1 LESESLNWINRCE
14 VFETENRLK
23 CQIRIRYRQSLQSGT
38 LIKKNE
44 SYFILFEENQKGIT
58 PGQFAAWYQD
68 GILIGS
74 GVIAH

>member
-1 LESESLNWINRCE
+1 LNWINRSE
-14 VFETENRLK
+14 VFESENRLK
-23 CQIRIRYRQSLQSGT
+23 CQIRIRYRQALQSGT

-58 PGQFAAWYQD
+58 AGQFAAWYQD